1 MEGWQ
6 ALQES
11 SWCCRRSCAVPMREI
26 YTLTSGCNNVELMY
40 GHVMNKVERY
50 DCEFYAKMSHSLTG
64 ASPLGGVE
72 PRAPERHRTSQ
83 KPPNHSGMPSNHI
96 ATHSHPQ
103 THVSVAE
110 TQLPGEVV
118 VFSERQR
125 RMDPQSTNACL

>member
-1 MEGWQ
+1 M
-6 ALQES
+6 
-11 SWCCRRSCAVPMREI
+11 
-26 YTLTSGCNNVELMY
+26 ELMY
-40 GHVMNKVERY
+40 GHVMNKVEGY

-83 KPPNHSGMPSNHI
+83 NPPNHSGMPSNHI

-110 TQLPGEVV
+110 KQLPGEVLY
-118 VFSERQR
+118 FR
-125 RMDPQSTNACL
+125 RGSGGWTPRAPTRASDNFKSLR